1 MISVVTLSAV
11 YCGIEP
17 RSDQTKDYK
26 TGIFFFSAKYTV
38 LGGKSKDWLA
48 QN

>member
-26 TGIFFFSAKYTV
+26 TGICFFSTKYTV
-38 LGGKSKDWLA
+38 GGKSKD
-48 QN
+48 